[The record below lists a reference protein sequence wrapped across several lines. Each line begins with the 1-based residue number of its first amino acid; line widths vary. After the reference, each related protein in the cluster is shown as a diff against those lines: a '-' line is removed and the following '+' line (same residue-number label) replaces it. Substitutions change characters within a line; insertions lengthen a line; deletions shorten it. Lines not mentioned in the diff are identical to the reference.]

1 MARQWTLQIGNVTV
15 MPRKNHPGE
24 FDSNWLDRSK
34 LQKGIELAS
43 DMSRTAFLKLVQFKM
58 QRLSTDE
65 QLEVQYALAK
75 YFGIDPSDGGYAHY
89 VKGITNVYMAI
100 QVGLSAAYDIVVFD
114 PTDKKAF
121 TQAAGYV
128 RPTRQMIQ
136 SGEKSAPLSPI
147 RRRLNIPEE
156 WHHHEWN
163 SPWTGFEEVGRI
175 HISLALLLPG
185 DPPADSVARTI
196 VHEASHKFARTTDVL
211 YKHQSTAQSVKD
223 SGAESVDHARL
234 TINKKTITPMAGA
247 KKGARI
253 DPALYMEN
261 ADSYAWTARRL
272 WKRFG

>member
-163 SPWTGFEEVGRI
+163 SPWTGAFTSVSLSCSQVTRRPTAWRARSYTRRRTSLHGPPTFSTSTNPPHRASRTRGR
-175 HISLALLLPG
+175 SL
-185 DPPADSVARTI
+185 
-196 VHEASHKFARTTDVL
+196 
-211 YKHQSTAQSVKD
+211 STMRD
-223 SGAESVDHARL
+223 
-234 TINKKTITPMAGA
+234 
-247 KKGARI
+247 
-253 DPALYMEN
+253 
-261 ADSYAWTARRL
+261 
-272 WKRFG
+272 